1 METNNKTALITGATK
16 GIGYELAKLFAKDNY
31 NIIMVARTPERHG
44 SIEEEFAM
52 LYPQGKFHYIEKDLS
67 RDGAADELYE
77 EVKALGLQI
86 DVLVNN
92 AGIGE
97 AGPFIETDLKKNLE
111 VVHTNVISLV
121 SLTHYY
127 LKEMVARNEGRI
139 LQLGSVASFSPN
151 PLLSVYAASKAFVRS
166 FTEAIINEIK
176 DTKVTMT
183 LLAPN
188 ATDTGFFIN
197 ANAEDTVAGQG
208 EKDSP
213 ADVAKAGYDALMKGE
228 NRLIYGLPAKAMVT
242 MGNVLPD
249 QAQAAMARKQF
260 EEKKD

>member
-1 METNNKTALITGATK
+1 METKNKTALITGATK

-52 LYPQGKFHYIEKDLS
+52 LYPEGTFHYIEKDLS
-67 RDGAADELYE
+67 KDGAAEELYQ
-77 EVKALGLQI
+77 EVKALGLQV

-92 AGIGE
+92 AGFGE
-97 AGPFIETDLKKNLE
+97 AGNFVETDLQKNIDII
-111 VVHTNVISLV
+111 HTNVISLV

-127 LKEMVARNEGRI
+127 LKEMIARNEGRI
-139 LQLGSVASFSPN
+139 LQLGSVASFAPN
-151 PLLSVYAASKAFVRS
+151 PLMSVYAASKAFVRS

-188 ATDTGFFIN
+188 ATDTGFFIT
-197 ANAEDTVAGQG
+197 ANAEDTVAGKA

-213 ADVAKAGYDALMKGE
+213 VEVAKAGYEALMKGE
-228 NRLIYGLPAKAMVT
+228 HRLIYGLSAKAMVT
-242 MGNVLPD
+242 MGNLMTD
-249 QAQAAMARKQF
+249 QAQAAMTRKQF
-260 EEKKD
+260 EEK

>member
-1 METNNKTALITGATK
+1 MENTNKTALITGATK

-52 LYPQGKFHYIEKDLS
+52 LYPEGTFHYIEKDLS
-67 RDGAADELYE
+67 KDGAADELYQ
-77 EVKALGLQI
+77 EVKALGLQV

-92 AGIGE
+92 AGFGE
-97 AGPFIETDLKKNLE
+97 AGNFVETDLKKNIDII
-111 VVHTNVISLV
+111 HTNVISLV

-127 LKEMVARNEGRI
+127 LKEMIARNEGRI
-139 LQLGSVASFSPN
+139 LQLGSVASFAPN
-151 PLLSVYAASKAFVRS
+151 PLMSVYAASKAFVRS

-176 DTKVTMT
+176 DTNVTMT

-188 ATDTGFFIN
+188 ATDTGFFIT
-197 ANAEDTVAGQG
+197 ANAEDTVAGKA

-213 ADVAKAGYDALMKGE
+213 VEVAKAGYEALMKGE
-228 NRLIYGLPAKAMVT
+228 HRLIYGLSAKAMVA
-242 MGNVLPD
+242 MGNIMTD
-249 QAQAAMARKQF
+249 EAQAAMTRKQF
-260 EEKKD
+260 EEK

>member
-1 METNNKTALITGATK
+1 MENKNKTVLITGATK

-31 NIIMVARTPERHG
+31 NIIMVARTPEHHG
-44 SIEEEFAM
+44 NIEEEFSM
-52 LYPQGKFHYIEKDLS
+52 LYPQATFHYLEKDLS
-67 RDGAADELYE
+67 LDGAADELYE

-97 AGPFIETDLKKNLE
+97 AGLFIETDLKKNLE
-111 VVHTNVISLV
+111 VVHTNIISLM

-166 FTEAIINEIK
+166 FTEALINEIK
-176 DTKVTMT
+176 DTNVTMT
-183 LLAPN
+183 LLAPA

-208 EKDSP
+208 KKDSP
-213 ADVAKAGYDALMKGE
+213 ADVAKAGYEALMKGE
-228 NRLIYGLPAKAMVT
+228 HRLIYGLSAKAMVAL
-242 MGNVLPD
+242 GNVMTD
-249 QAQAAMARKQF
+249 EAQAAISRKQF
-260 EEKKD
+260 EEK